1 MKQEVKVE
9 GMSCA
14 GCANTVK
21 QRFLGLPA
29 VADVSVDLDN
39 KQVTLESS
47 ERISDEVLKE
57 ALEGTSYS
65 VVK

>member
-14 GCANTVK
+14 GCANTVE
-21 QRFLGLPA
+21 QRFSGLPSVTE
-29 VADVSVDLDN
+29 VAVDLEN
-39 KQVTLESS
+39 EKATLESS

>member
-1 MKQEVKVE
+1 MKQEVSVE

-14 GCANTVK
+14 GCANTVE
-21 QRFLGLPA
+21 QRFSGLPN
-29 VADVSVDLDN
+29 VESVEVDLEN
-39 KQVTLESS
+39 NQAILESP

-57 ALEGTSYS
+57 ALEGTNYS